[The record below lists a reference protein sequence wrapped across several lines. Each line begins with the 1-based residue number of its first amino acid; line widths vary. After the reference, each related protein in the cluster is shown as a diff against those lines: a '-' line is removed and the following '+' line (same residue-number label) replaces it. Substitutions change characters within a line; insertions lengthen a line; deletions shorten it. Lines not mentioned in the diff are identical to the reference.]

1 MHSLTHVTVAVV
13 VGSAELT
20 RDNVSNNFHTGTYV
34 HFPHSLVKE
43 SSQKS
48 ALFIQ
53 NEILIC
59 GTVLKSG

>member
-20 RDNVSNNFHTGTYV
+20 RDDNVSNNFHTGTYV

-43 SSQKS
+43 SSKKS
-48 ALFIQ
+48 AL
-53 NEILIC
+53 LHS
-59 GTVLKSG
+59 K

>member
-1 MHSLTHVTVAVV
+1 MHSLTHVTVAV
-13 VGSAELT
+13 GSAA

-53 NEILIC
+53 NEILIR
-59 GTVLKSG
+59 GTELKSS